1 MKDMNEGIIDKKN
14 NFNHYIK
21 YIVASIYSIIICIY
35 PYPKGYDISR
45 FVSFYETY
53 QSEEM
58 FGNHFWRILFQ
69 TPDFIAKLFIA
80 ALAYTNLPIEIFFI
94 TFTFT
99 TVCFLFLFF
108 EKFHVYHT
116 KQLPHKYAYLIFT
129 LCLPVAAILSGIR
142 NIHAWS
148 VVLLVFMEYYSTKRK
163 NYWALLYAATVH
175 FASFIFFPL
184 LFFIEKFQE
193 LSIKKIGSSAFL
205 IGLFIKIL
213 IILDVKEWMFITPQ
227 SVSLKLEFYL
237 DKSTYLLGRL
247 EAESYKGFLFRLLYL
262 YFPLILFIWKI
273 KTKGF
278 NLFNSI
284 WLKIGVSF
292 YFLFIFF
299 PDILNRFCMLLNLIM
314 LVYYFT
320 INSINKK
327 HLKAWMIY
335 IAVFSLIKTYLFWKG
350 VFISF
355 V

>member
-1 MKDMNEGIIDKKN
+1 MNDMTEGIINKQN

-45 FVSFYETY
+45 FISFYKTY

-58 FGNHFWRILFQ
+58 FGDHFWRILFQ

-205 IGLFIKIL
+205 IGLFIKVL
-213 IILDVKEWMFITPQ
+213 IILDVKEWMFITPHA
-227 SVSLKLEFYL
+227 VSLKLEFYL
-237 DKSTYLLGRL
+237 DKSTYLLGRV
-247 EAESYKGFLFRLLYL
+247 EVESYKGFLYRLSYL
-262 YFPLILFIWKI
+262 YSPLFLIILGIYK
-273 KTKGF
+273 K
-278 NLFNSI
+278 SI
-284 WLKIGVSF
+284 DTLNAFWLKLGLAY
-292 YFLFIFF
+292 YFLFFF
-299 PDILNRFCMLLNLIM
+299 YPDILNRFCMLLNMII
-314 LVYYFT
+314 LVHLLVENNVKKKYF
-320 INSINKK
+320 N
-327 HLKAWMIY
+327 LWMIY
-335 IAVFSLIKTYLFWKG
+335 IIVFSLVTKYLFWKS
-350 VFISF
+350 VFINQ
-355 V
+355 